1 MRKSIK
7 ENENWQT
14 KAPEVCCKKDGGGRE
29 GRNIELR
36 FGKSSSFHNKILY
49 SNGYSCVGRIT

>member
-14 KAPEVCCKKDGGGRE
+14 KAPEVCCKKDSGGGGER
-29 GRNIELR
+29 G
-36 FGKSSSFHNKILY
+36 GIL
-49 SNGYSCVGRIT
+49 N